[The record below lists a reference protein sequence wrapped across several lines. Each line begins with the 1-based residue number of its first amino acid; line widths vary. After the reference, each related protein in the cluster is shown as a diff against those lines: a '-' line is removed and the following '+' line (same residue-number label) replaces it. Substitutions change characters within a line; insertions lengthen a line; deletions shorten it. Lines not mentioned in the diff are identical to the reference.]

1 MSGQK
6 KLKTLLLGQ
15 RKINNMENENLKIKV
30 DQLEKRLATLERADN
45 VDSLKYWR
53 EKIVGREYG
62 ADDTAVTDTADIS
75 VSIVTGLGT
84 LDVVDFPD
92 GFIEIIKPNG
102 ERVRVPYY
110 ALSRF

>member
-1 MSGQK
+1 MEKDTQ
-6 KLKTLLLGQ
+6 TQ
-15 RKINNMENENLKIKV
+15 INEL
-30 DQLEKRLATLERADN
+30 QKRLELLERADN
-45 VDSLKYWR
+45 INSLKYWR

-62 ADDTAVTDTADIS
+62 ADDSAVTDTADIS
-75 VSIVTGLGT
+75 VNIVTGLGT

-110 ALSRF
+110 SISRF

>member
-1 MSGQK
+1 MD
-6 KLKTLLLGQ
+6 
-15 RKINNMENENLKIKV
+15 NENLKIKV
-30 DQLEKRLATLERADN
+30 DELEKRLATLERADN
-45 VDSLKYWR
+45 IDSLKYWR
-53 EKIVGREYG
+53 EKIVGREFG
-62 ADDTAVTDTADIS
+62 ADDTAITDTADIS
-75 VSIVTGLGT
+75 VSLVTGLGT

>member
-15 RKINNMENENLKIKV
+15 KKINNMDNENLKIKV
-30 DQLEKRLATLERADN
+30 DELERRLATLERADN
-45 VDSLKYWR
+45 VNSLKYWR
-53 EKIVGREYG
+53 EKLVGREFG
-62 ADDTAVTDTADIS
+62 ADDNAIKEIANIS
-75 VSIVTGLGT
+75 VSLVTGLGT

-92 GFIEIIKPNG
+92 GFIELIKPNG
-102 ERVRVPYY
+102 DRVRVPYY